1 MSVVTGNTEY
11 FKGIDQI
18 QYEGKDSDNSL
29 AFKWYNKDQVI
40 AGKTMS
46 EHFRFAVAYWHSFCG
61 VGSDPFGP
69 GTQQFPWAVGTDADV
84 RAKNKMDAAFEFITK
99 IGVPYYCFHD
109 FDLVEEGD
117 TFAESSRRLEAITEY
132 AKLKQN
138 ESGVKLLWGTA
149 NLFSNP
155 RYMNGAGTNPDFN
168 VVAYAGA
175 QLKNAIDATIALDG
189 ENYVF
194 WGGREGYMSLLNTNM
209 KKE

>member
-1 MSVVTGNTEY
+1 M
-11 FKGIDQI
+11 
-18 QYEGKDSDNSL
+18 
-29 AFKWYNKDQVI
+29 
-40 AGKTMS
+40 
-46 EHFRFAVAYWHSFCG
+46 
-61 VGSDPFGP
+61 
-69 GTQQFPWAVGTDADV
+69 
-84 RAKNKMDAAFEFITK
+84 
-99 IGVPYYCFHD
+99 FHD

-117 TFAESSRRLEAITEY
+117 SFAESSRRLEAITEY

-194 WGGREGYMSLLNTNM
+194 WGREAKYESAEH
-209 KKE
+209 KHEKRIR